1 MLLTYRPAAPIASY
15 VEQFWYCEDYQV
27 PHRRERV
34 LPNGRFQLILNLSDH
49 FVSEANAC
57 PPGQSQSSPSALI
70 VGMQSR
76 YTVIDTASLQSII
89 GVLFWP
95 GAARAFFHPPADEFH
110 NQNIPLDLVWGT
122 AAGELRERLR
132 EEATP
137 ARKFAVLEATLQA
150 RVEQRAG
157 LHAAVRYA
165 IGEIQREPHIR
176 SVLKLTRDAGLSR
189 RRFAQVFREQVG
201 VTPKLYCRLHRF
213 RQVVRQISFGAPV
226 DWADVALAG
235 GYCDQA
241 HLAHEFREFAGISP
255 GTYVA
260 ADRPFL
266 NHVAMV

>member
-1 MLLTYRPAAPIASY
+1 MLLTYRPTAPIASY
-15 VEQFWYCEDYQV
+15 VEQFWYCEDYQM

-34 LPNGRFQLILNLSDH
+34 LPNGRFQLIINLSDN
-49 FVSEANAC
+49 FVIDGN
-57 PPGQSQSSPSALI
+57 SPVI

-76 YTVIDTASLQSII
+76 YTVIETAALQSIV

-95 GAARAFFHPPADEFH
+95 GAARAFFDPPADQFH
-110 NQNIPLDLVWGT
+110 NQQIPLDLVWGP
-122 AAGELRERLR
+122 AAGELRERLL
-132 EEATP
+132 EETTP

-150 RVEQRAG
+150 RAEERGG

-165 IGEIQREPHIR
+165 IEQIERAPHIR
-176 SVLKLTRDAGLSR
+176 SVLELARDAGLSR

-213 RQVVRQISFGAPV
+213 REVVRQISSGAPV

-255 GTYVA
+255 SECMAGN
-260 ADRPFL
+260 RPFL